1 MPHRMSSTPTYAH
14 ELMYDLTRLK
24 PGQLVLT
31 EFPELAAQAEFA
43 AHGAGIN
50 DCYLR
55 AAIFYVDRG
64 SGLRHIIDVQQRRM
78 EALREA
84 RVPNKTREDKDRI
97 RAILAFED
105 VPMAEMVL
113 RYLRLVDDLNYALWL
128 EGREMAWLNTRKI
141 GQVIKPPRSAE
152 EVLKAS
158 TGENSDDDDAAIA
171 AAAELAG
178 KAFGGRR
185 KKAPSDDLKED
196 AELRAYLLKM
206 TLFTKMPAV
215 IDELAAL
222 ERKLFNGDTDM
233 RKRAVLTAATSPEVS
248 IEDLIDTM

>member
-1 MPHRMSSTPTYAH
+1 MATPIYEH

-31 EFPELAAQAEFA
+31 EFPELAAQPEFA
-43 AHGAGIN
+43 AHGAGDN

-55 AAIFYVDRG
+55 AAILYVDRG
-64 SGLRHIIDVQQRRM
+64 SGLRHIIDVQKRRM

-84 RVPNKTREDKDRI
+84 KVPNKTKEEKDRI

-105 VPMAEMVL
+105 VPMADMVM

-128 EGREMAWLNTRKI
+128 QGREMAWLNTKKI
-141 GQVIKPPRSAE
+141 GQVIKTAASPLEAKMEPQAEGAHDGDADQSFVNDEAATKQLVFAKPR
-152 EVLKAS
+152 
-158 TGENSDDDDAAIA
+158 
-171 AAAELAG
+171 
-178 KAFGGRR
+178 GR
-185 KKAPSDDLKED
+185 KPQSEDLKED